1 MREERVYCSD
11 LCLEA
16 GEPMLGT
23 ATRVDVWV
31 LLEYRRT
38 WRRKATD
45 DNDLPPPVAAWLARQ
60 VEALSA
66 GGLVRPQFVRRP
78 DRDGGGDGVT
88 VFLAR
93 NGSLSRTVV
102 AGYDDL
108 LSLDLDGAR
117 MDEVAEPHYFVCTNG
132 QRDLCCS
139 RYGLPAWT
147 RLDEIAGERAW
158 QTTHVGGHRFAP
170 NVLVLPQGALYG
182 RVTEAEVPGFAET
195 VEAGRLSLEH
205 LRGRCAWPAEAQAAE
220 ALVDGGGTLKAVDGG
235 DVTFETPSGERT
247 VRVRRAESPWRM
259 IPSCGVTEAEEAFPL
274 VAELVQREAQ
284 AAS

>member
-1 MREERVYCSD
+1 MKEERVYCSD

-16 GEPMLGT
+16 GEPMPGT
-23 ATRVDVWV
+23 ATRVDVWI
-31 LLEYRRT
+31 LLEYRPT

-45 DNDLPPPVAAWLARQ
+45 DNDLPPAAAAWLGRQ

-66 GGLVRPQFVRRP
+66 GGLLVRPQFVRRP
-78 DRDGGGDGVT
+78 EPGGDGVT

-93 NGSLSRTVV
+93 DGRLARTAV

-108 LSLDLDGAR
+108 VSLDLDSAS

-132 QRDLCCS
+132 QRDLCCA

-147 RLDEIAGERAW
+147 RLDEIVGERAW

-182 RVTEAEVPGFAET
+182 RVTEAEVPGFVDT

-220 ALVDGGGTLKAVDGG
+220 THLGGAGTLKAVDDGK
-235 DVTFETPSGERT
+235 VTFETPSGERT
-247 VRVRRAESPWRM
+247 VTVRRAQTPWRM
-259 IPSCGVTEAEEAFPL
+259 IPSCGAEAEEAFPF
-274 VAELVQREAQ
+274 VAELTQEAQ